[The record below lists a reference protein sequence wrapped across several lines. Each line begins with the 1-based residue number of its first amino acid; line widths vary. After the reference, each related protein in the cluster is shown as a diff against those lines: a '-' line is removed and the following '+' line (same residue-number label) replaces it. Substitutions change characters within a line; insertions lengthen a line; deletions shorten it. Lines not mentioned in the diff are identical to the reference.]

1 MIGVHIN
8 TILDFKEHLAHI
20 TKDVRLIAKT
30 LARRKLSPPY
40 KTLVIEQLL
49 KSKYHATHLGVFT
62 DRQLTEID
70 RILNKALRLAT
81 GILHN
86 FPTEGVQRP
95 TKEMGLGL
103 PSIRDRA
110 TQMGIEHL
118 LNNMNKDTERGYLAY
133 SHTHRLLSQF
143 NHWPNEALESNPLK
157 LPTLRVLRLASTITN
172 LSLDNLPPLTRDN
185 AIATS
190 IRQASQAIDDNR
202 HHKRHTIQAT
212 MGSKE

>member
-1 MIGVHIN
+1 MLGVHIN
-8 TILDFKEHLAHI
+8 TILDFKEHLTHI

-30 LARRKLSPPY
+30 LARRNLSPPY

-103 PSIRDRA
+103 PSIRDKA

-118 LNNMNKDTERGYLAY
+118 LNNMNKDTERGFLTY
-133 SHTHRLLSQF
+133 SHTHRLLTQF
-143 NHWPNEALESNPLK
+143 NN
-157 LPTLRVLRLASTITN
+157 
-172 LSLDNLPPLTRDN
+172 
-185 AIATS
+185 
-190 IRQASQAIDDNR
+190 
-202 HHKRHTIQAT
+202 
-212 MGSKE
+212 